1 MSTTNISPIIF
12 QGSKFFWRTRK
23 TIDVTIVEHKGK
35 DITEII
41 AYEPSLDQESP
52 RIYLNSTI
60 LHGFLDQEAITAK
73 LSFAKQ
79 NNVPHTATFL
89 RNTFSAATV
98 EFILNHINMTEY
110 SMDMKTFAVEVLLR
124 CHGVKGEDGCDRVAK
139 LVCSAPEGLVPH
151 ETKHFKRVT

>member
-1 MSTTNISPIIF
+1 MAMASPIIF
-12 QGSKFFWRTRK
+12 QGSKFFWRTRT
-23 TIDVTIVEHKGK
+23 TIDVTIVEHKGE
-35 DITEII
+35 DLTEII

-60 LHGFLDQEAITAK
+60 LYSFLDQEAITAK

-89 RNTFSAATV
+89 RNTFVAATV
-98 EFILNHINMTEY
+98 EFILNHIIMKEY
-110 SMDMKTFAVEVLLR
+110 SMDTKTFVVEVQLIR
-124 CHGVKGEDGCDRVAK
+124 DGVNDDLGCACVDK
-139 LVCSAPEGLVPH
+139 LICSAPADLVPH